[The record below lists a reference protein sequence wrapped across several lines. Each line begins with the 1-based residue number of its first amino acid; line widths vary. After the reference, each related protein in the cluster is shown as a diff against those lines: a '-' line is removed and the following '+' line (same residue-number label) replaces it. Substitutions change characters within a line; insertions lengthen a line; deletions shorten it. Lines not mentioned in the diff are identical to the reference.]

1 MPMFSHKVKKVM
13 CIVDA
18 VLNECNVKDVKNP
31 SSASLVPRYILRLGQ
46 RGCFSAAYP
55 NRKMHLDIRG
65 VDEGLF
71 NHLKKYFF
79 NYILLNDIFALQ
91 YCN

>member
-1 MPMFSHKVKKVM
+1 MR
-13 CIVDA
+13 IVHA

-31 SSASLVPRYILRLGQ
+31 SSASLIPSTVPRYILRLGQ